1 PTLLTATLAPNIIL
15 LRSRVKHSV
24 PQAGCSGNG
33 GIGMV
38 AARYCRAWSRH
49 LLALRIQERPAH
61 RRPARGQKNVER
73 LVLALTASLWQDAAV
88 PGRRATEAPMERT
101 KLEEFVASAAL
112 LAAHLTRQCE
122 ESISGQRN
130 AAEDLRRNVDSIG
143 QRVLGANAELQQ
155 HARSA
160 IREALTEEISVA
172 ARSLRETAMQLEET
186 AARLQREQVSISLR
200 IRVL

>member
-1 PTLLTATLAPNIIL
+1 
-15 LRSRVKHSV
+15 
-24 PQAGCSGNG
+24 
-33 GIGMV
+33 
-38 AARYCRAWSRH
+38 
-49 LLALRIQERPAH
+49 
-61 RRPARGQKNVER
+61 
-73 LVLALTASLWQDAAV
+73 
-88 PGRRATEAPMERT
+88 MERA

-172 ARSLRETAMQLEET
+172 ARSLRETAMQLEEM
-186 AARLQREQVSISLR
+186 AARLQREQVSASLR
-200 IRVL
+200 IRVLTWKAMLSLALAAAVLLGGSTYAAWKNMQRVSQAQVQAEVLDALAQVTITSCDGQPCLKLEDGIVRWSKNDEYVLVQPAAAFVP